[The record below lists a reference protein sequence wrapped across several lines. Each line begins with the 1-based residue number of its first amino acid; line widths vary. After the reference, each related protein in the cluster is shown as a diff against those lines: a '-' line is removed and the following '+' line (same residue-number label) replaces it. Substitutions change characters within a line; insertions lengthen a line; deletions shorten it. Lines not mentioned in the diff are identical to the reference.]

1 MNTAPIVSKVWSFCT
16 TLRDDGVSYGDYL
29 EQLTYL
35 IFLKMA
41 DEYAKPPYNRDVGI
55 PVEYNWQSLKS
66 KKGRGTRRPLRH
78 SASSSSGLRRAYAGP
93 RSLPRPRTRS
103 RTQRSCIRLIDMVD
117 DTEWVTMGAD
127 VKGDIYE
134 GLAGEECRG
143 HQVRRRPVFHA
154 ARPHPGHGR
163 MRTARTGY
171 AHRRPGLRHRRF
183 LSRAPTTSSPTRT
196 TSASTRSRKPF
207 LKHEAF
213 HGQRDRRQYAQVMPN
228 EHVLAQHRRD
238 RRRCAHFAKRFARG

>member
-55 PVEYNWQSLKS
+55 PAEFNWQSLKS
-66 KKGRGTRRPLRH
+66 KNGAELENHYVTLLRELGTKTDMLGQIFTKAQNKIQDPARLF
-78 SASSSSGLRRAYAGP
+78 
-93 RSLPRPRTRS
+93 
-103 RTQRSCIRLIDMVD
+103 RLIDMVD

-134 GLAGEECRG
+134 GLLGDDLEQTTQFRAAHPHDAQNHWPRC
-143 HQVRRRPVFHA
+143 RRR
-154 ARPHPGHGR
+154 
-163 MRTARTGY
+163 
-171 AHRRPGLRHRRF
+171 
-183 LSRAPTTSSPTRT
+183 SR
-196 TSASTRSRKPF
+196 
-207 LKHEAF
+207 
-213 HGQRDRRQYAQVMPN
+213 QRAV
-228 EHVLAQHRRD
+228 
-238 RRRCAHFAKRFARG
+238 